1 MKPLQHKA
9 LKIPAPEHTRGWYFC
24 HKSGKQK
31 PVSNPAEGKVLR
43 LARSTHPAVHVPTA
57 SVPTVTSEYEKEKG
71 EKNPKQPKKPTV
83 YKIVED
89 KMLHIT
95 QRVPPLDYTRL
106 DAALN
111 QIDFAVSKEGMER

>member
-24 HKSGKQK
+24 RKSGKQK
-31 PVSNPAEGKVLR
+31 PVSKPAEGKVLR
-43 LARSTHPAVHVPTA
+43 LARSTRPAVRVPTA
-57 SVPTVTSEYEKEKG
+57 SVPTVTTEYEKKKG

-83 YKIVED
+83 YRIVED

-95 QRVPPLDYTRL
+95 Q
-106 DAALN
+106 
-111 QIDFAVSKEGMER
+111 